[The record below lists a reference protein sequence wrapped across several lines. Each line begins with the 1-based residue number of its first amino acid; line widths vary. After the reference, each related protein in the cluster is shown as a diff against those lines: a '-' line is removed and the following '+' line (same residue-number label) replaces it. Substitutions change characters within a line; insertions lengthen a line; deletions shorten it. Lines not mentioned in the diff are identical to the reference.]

1 MCGVGFIADLRGES
15 RRSLLPL
22 ALTALSRLAHRG
34 AVDADGRTGDDNN
47 RSDGEETMRYVL
59 LLLPCVLA
67 LAVPLYNSIE
77 PRLFGFPFFYWF
89 QLGWIFVSMIITAVV
104 YYGTEPR

>member
-1 MCGVGFIADLRGES
+1 
-15 RRSLLPL
+15 
-22 ALTALSRLAHRG
+22 
-34 AVDADGRTGDDNN
+34 
-47 RSDGEETMRYVL
+47 MRYIL

-89 QLGWIFVSMIITAVV
+89 LLLLVPVSALFIYAVHR
-104 YYGTEPR
+104 GEAR